1 MEDSQ
6 ESFLVYCSFT
16 VLKLYSLWLPIKFSF
31 IRKIYILSFLVLKN
45 DYILCGCRFKF
56 FL

>member
-1 MEDSQ
+1 MEDSH

-16 VLKLYSLWLPIKFSF
+16 VLRLYSLWLPIKFSF
-31 IRKIYILSFLVLKN
+31 IRKNYNLSFLVLKK
-45 DYILCGCRFKF
+45 DYILCGFRFKF